1 MRGLKVVFLA
11 LCLALA
17 GAGASAA
24 DLRIGVAS
32 EVTTLDPHF
41 FHLTSNTE
49 IHKAIYSG
57 LVTQDADMK
66 VVPDLAISWRTI
78 DDTHWEFKLRPGVVF
93 HDGTPFTADDV
104 VFTYQRARNVPNSP
118 GSFLQYLKHVTKTVA
133 VDPLTVVVE
142 TDGPDPILLNE
153 LQNVWIVSRK
163 NGTGATT
170 ADYNSGKAAIGTGPY
185 RLAEWVPGDHITL
198 RRSEGYYGAKPDWEQ
213 VTYRAITN
221 DAARTAALLSGDVD
235 LIASVPGNDLD
246 RVRANPKLTVSTMQS
261 NRCFFWSVDVDR
273 DVSPQVTDTDGKPMS
288 KNPLKDVRVRR
299 AMSKALDRDALVSR
313 VMRGQGIPAAQF
325 MPDGVPGT
333 SPALKP
339 EAFDLDGAKKLLAEA
354 GYPNG
359 FGLTINSTN
368 DRYIDNSAM
377 TQAVAQMWTRL
388 GLKMIV
394 NTLPKAVYFPR
405 AVKLEFSVL
414 LSGNSTDTSEP
425 LSQLTY
431 LLGTYDAAKGIGA
444 GNYGRYSSPALDKL
458 LATASVTL
466 DDTRRAA
473 LIAQAYDL
481 ALGRDVAVIPMLF
494 QITAWGMRKD
504 LAYGGFPQD
513 ATVAALVHAV
523 RLKPAISSRP
533 ARRCRRSSG

>member
-1 MRGLKVVFLA
+1 MRILGWIGFVI
-11 LCLALA
+11 CLGFA
-17 GAGASAA
+17 GTAASAA

-49 IHKAIYSG
+49 IHKGIYSG
-57 LVTQDADMK
+57 LVTQDANMK
-66 VVPDLAISWRTI
+66 VVPDLAVSWRTI
-78 DDTHWEFKLRPGVVF
+78 DATHWEFRLRPGVTF
-93 HDGTPFTADDV
+93 QDGTPLTAADV
-104 VFTYQRARNVPNSP
+104 VFTYQRARTVPNSP
-118 GSFLQYLKHVTKTVA
+118 GSFLQYLKHVTRTEA
-133 VDPLTVVVE
+133 IDPLTVRVE

-163 NGTGATT
+163 IGTDATT
-170 ADYNSGKAAIGTGPY
+170 SDYNSGKAAIGTGPY

-198 RRSEGYYGAKPDWEQ
+198 ARFDNYYGPRPDWQ
-213 VTYRAITN
+213 RVSYRAITN

-235 LIASVPGNDLD
+235 LIASVPGTDLAT
-246 RVRANPKLTVSTMQS
+246 VRANPALTVATMQS
-261 NRCFFWSVDVDR
+261 NRCFFWTIDVDR
-273 DVSPQVTDTDGKPMS
+273 DVSPLVTDTDGNPMS

-299 AMSKALDRDALVSR
+299 AMSEALDRDALVSR
-313 VMRGQGIPAAQF
+313 VMRGQGVPASQF

-333 SPALKP
+333 SANLKP
-339 EAFDLDGAKKLLAEA
+339 EVFDLPGAKQLLAEA

-359 FGLTINSTN
+359 FGLTIASTN
-368 DRYIDNSAM
+368 DRYINDAAM

-388 GLKMIV
+388 GLKITV

-425 LSQLTY
+425 LSQLNY
-431 LLGTYDAAKGIGA
+431 LLGSYDASKGLGG
-444 GNYGRYSSPALDKL
+444 GNYGRYSNPELDKL
-458 LATASVTL
+458 LAAAGVTL
-466 DDTRRAA
+466 DDGKRAA

-481 ALGRDVAVIPMLF
+481 ALGKDVAAIPMLF

-513 ATVAALVHAV
+513 ATVAALVHMV
-523 RLKPAISSRP
+523 K
-533 ARRCRRSSG
+533 

>member
-1 MRGLKVVFLA
+1 MRFLRA
-11 LCLALA
+11 AGFATTFAVGFIACLALSA
-17 GAGASAA
+17 ATVSAA

-49 IHKAIYSG
+49 IHKALYSG
-57 LVTQDADMK
+57 LVTQDANMK
-66 VVPDLAISWRTI
+66 VVPDLATGWRTI
-78 DDTHWEFKLRPGVVF
+78 DDTHWEFKLRPGVTF
-93 HDGTPFTADDV
+93 HDGAPLTADDV
-104 VFTYQRARNVPNSP
+104 VFTYERARAVPNSP
-118 GSFLQYLKHVTKTVA
+118 GSFLQYLKHVTKTTA
-133 VDPLTVVVE
+133 ADPMTVVVE

-163 NGTGATT
+163 DGAHAAT
-170 ADYNSGKAAIGTGPY
+170 ADYNAGNAAIGTGPY

-198 RRSEGYYGAKPDWEQ
+198 VRFENYYGTKPDWDR

-235 LIASVPGNDLD
+235 LIASVPGNDLA
-246 RVRANPKLTVSTMQS
+246 RVRDNPAFTVSTMQS

-273 DVSPQVTDTDGKPMS
+273 DVSPLVTDADGAPMT

-313 VMRGQGIPAAQF
+313 VMQGQGVPASQF

-333 SPALKP
+333 DPDLKP
-339 EAFDLDGAKKLLAEA
+339 ERFDLEGAKKLLTEA

-359 FGLTINSTN
+359 FGLTVASTN
-368 DRYIDNSAM
+368 DRYINDAAM

-388 GLKMIV
+388 GLKIV
-394 NTLPKAVYFPR
+394 VSTLPKAVYFPR

-425 LSQLTY
+425 LSQLNY
-431 LLGTYDAAKGIGA
+431 LLGTFNASKGIGA
-444 GNYGRYSSPALDKL
+444 GNYGRYSNPDLDSL
-458 LATASVTL
+458 LAGASVTL
-466 DDTRRAA
+466 DEAKRAA
-473 LIAQAYDL
+473 IIARAYDL
-481 ALGRDVAVIPMLF
+481 ALGRDVAAIPMLF
-494 QITAWGMRKD
+494 QITAWGMRKG
-504 LAYGGFPQD
+504 LSYGGFPQD
-513 ATVAALVHAV
+513 ATVAALVHGT
-523 RLKPAISSRP
+523 K
-533 ARRCRRSSG
+533 

>member
-1 MRGLKVVFLA
+1 MRILSSVWLA
-11 LCLALA
+11 VCIALA
-17 GAGASAA
+17 ASVASAA

-49 IHKAIYSG
+49 IHKGIYSG

-66 VVPDLAISWRTI
+66 VVPDLAVSWRTI
-78 DDTHWEFKLRPGVVF
+78 DETHWEFKLRPGVTF
-93 HDGTPFTADDV
+93 QDGSPMTADDV
-104 VFTYQRARNVPNSP
+104 VFTYERARNVPNSP
-118 GSFLQYLKHVTKTVA
+118 GSFLQYLKHVTNIMA
-133 VDPLTVVVE
+133 ADPLTVVVQ

-163 NGTGATT
+163 NGAGATT

-198 RRSEGYYGAKPDWEQ
+198 ARFEGYYGPKPDWDK

-235 LIASVPGNDLD
+235 LIAAVPGNDLAN
-246 RVRANPKLTVSTMQS
+246 VRANPALTVSTMQS
-261 NRCFFWSVDVDR
+261 NRCFFWSIDVDR
-273 DVSPQVTDTDGKPMS
+273 DVSPLVTDADGKPMT

-313 VMRGQGIPAAQF
+313 VMLDQGVPASQF

-333 SPALKP
+333 DPNLKP
-339 EAFDLDGAKKLLAEA
+339 EPFDLAGAKKLLAEA

-359 FGLTINSTN
+359 FGLTVASTN
-368 DRYIDNSAM
+368 DRYINDAAM

-388 GLKMIV
+388 GLKIIV

-425 LSQLTY
+425 LSQLNY
-431 LLGTYDAAKGIGA
+431 LLGTFDPGKGLGA
-444 GNYGRYSSPALDKL
+444 GNYGRYSNPELDKL
-458 LATASVTL
+458 LAAASVTL
-466 DDTRRAA
+466 DDRKRAA
-473 LIAQAYDL
+473 LIGQAYDL
-481 ALGRDVAVIPMLF
+481 ALGQDVAAIPMLF
-494 QITAWGMRKD
+494 QVTAWGMRKGII
-504 LAYGGFPQD
+504 YGGFPQD
-513 ATVAALVHAV
+513 ATVAALVHMG
-523 RLKPAISSRP
+523 K
-533 ARRCRRSSG
+533 

>member
-1 MRGLKVVFLA
+1 MRILGCIAVAICMGFAV
-11 LCLALA
+11 A
-17 GAGASAA
+17 GARAD

-49 IHKAIYSG
+49 IHKGIYSG
-57 LVTQDADMK
+57 LVTQDAGMK
-66 VVPDLAISWRTI
+66 VVPDLAVSWRTI
-78 DDTHWEFKLRPGVVF
+78 DDTHWEFKLRPGVTF
-93 HDGTPFTADDV
+93 HDGTPLTADDV
-104 VFTYQRARNVPNSP
+104 VFTYQRARSVPNSP
-118 GSFLQYLKHVTKTVA
+118 GSFLQYLKHVTKTTA
-133 VDPLTVVVE
+133 KDPLTVDVE
-142 TDGPDPILLNE
+142 TDGLDPILLNE

-163 NGTGATT
+163 NGEGATT

-198 RRSEGYYGAKPDWEQ
+198 ARFDGYYGPKPDWEK

-235 LIASVPGNDLD
+235 LVASLSANDLAN
-246 RVRANPKLTVSTMQS
+246 VRANKALTVSTMQS

-273 DVSPQVTDTDGKPMS
+273 DVSPLVTDADGKPMT

-313 VMRGQGIPAAQF
+313 VMQGQGVAASQF

-333 SPALKP
+333 SATLKP

-359 FGLTINSTN
+359 FGLTVASTN
-368 DRYIDNSAM
+368 DRYINDAAM

-388 GLKMIV
+388 GLKIIV
-394 NTLPKAVYFPR
+394 STLPKAVYFPR
-405 AVKLEFSVL
+405 AVKLEFSFL

-425 LSQLTY
+425 LSQLNY
-431 LLGTYDAAKGIGA
+431 LLGTFDASKGIGA
-444 GNYGRYSSPALDKL
+444 GNYGRYSNPALDKL
-458 LATASVTL
+458 LAEAGGTL
-466 DDTRRAA
+466 DGGKRAA

-481 ALGRDVAVIPMLF
+481 ALGQDVAAIPMLF
-494 QITAWGMRKD
+494 QITAWGMRKGI
-504 LAYGGFPQD
+504 AYGGFPQD
-513 ATVAALVHAV
+513 ATVAALVHKV
-523 RLKPAISSRP
+523 Q
-533 ARRCRRSSG
+533 

>member
-1 MRGLKVVFLA
+1 MAGGRAVRIVKALSLA
-11 LCLALA
+11 VCVSLF
-17 GAGASAA
+17 GANVLAA

-49 IHKAIYSG
+49 IHKGIYSG

-66 VVPDLAISWRTI
+66 VVPDLATSWRTL
-78 DDTHWEFKLRPGVVF
+78 DDTHWEFKLRPGVTF
-93 HDGTPFTADDV
+93 HDGTPLTAADV

-118 GSFLQYLKHVTKTVA
+118 GSFLQYLKHVKETVA
-133 VDPLTVVVE
+133 TDPLTVVVE
-142 TDGPDPILLNE
+142 TDGPDPIVLNE

-163 NGTGATT
+163 NGNGAAS

-198 RRSEGYYGAKPDWEQ
+198 RRFDGYYGAKPDWER

-235 LIASVPGNDLD
+235 LIASVPGNDLENL
-246 RVRANPKLTVSTMQS
+246 RANKALTLSTMQS
-261 NRCFFWSVDVDR
+261 NRCFFWSIDVDR
-273 DVSPQVTDTDGKPMS
+273 DESPLVTDNDGKPMTR
-288 KNPLKDVRVRR
+288 NPLKDVRVRR

-313 VMRGQGIPAAQF
+313 VMQGQGVPASQF

-333 SPALKP
+333 STTLKAEP
-339 EAFDLDGAKKLLAEA
+339 YDLEGAKKLLAEA

-359 FGLTINSTN
+359 FGLTVSSTN
-368 DRYIDNSAM
+368 DRYINDAAM
-377 TQAVAQMWTRL
+377 TQAVGQMWSRL
-388 GLKMIV
+388 GLKITV

-425 LSQLTY
+425 LSQLVY
-431 LLGTYDAAKGIGA
+431 LLGTFDASRGIGA
-444 GNYGRYSSPALDKL
+444 GNYGRYSNPALDKL
-458 LATASVTL
+458 LATATITL
-466 DDTRRAA
+466 DDGKRAE
-473 LIAQAYDL
+473 LIARAYEL
-481 ALGRDVAVIPMLF
+481 ALGQDVAAIPMLF
-494 QITAWGMRKD
+494 QITAWGMRKGIT
-504 LAYGGFPQD
+504 YGGFPQD
-513 ATVAALVHAV
+513 ATVAALVHQG
-523 RLKPAISSRP
+523 K
-533 ARRCRRSSG
+533 

>member
-1 MRGLKVVFLA
+1 LA
-11 LCLALA
+11 FCVAQG

-24 DLRIGVAS
+24 DLKMAVAS

-49 IHKAIYSG
+49 IHKGLYSG

-66 VVPDLAISWRTI
+66 VVPDLAASWRTL
-78 DDTHWEFKLRPGVVF
+78 DDTHWEFKLKPGVIF
-93 HDGTPFTADDV
+93 HDGTPLTADDV
-104 VFTYQRARNVPNSP
+104 VFTYERARSVPNSP
-118 GSFLQYLKHVTKTVA
+118 GSFLQYLKHVVKTTA
-133 VDPLTVVVE
+133 ADPLTVVVE

-163 NGTGATT
+163 NGAGATT
-170 ADYNSGKAAIGTGPY
+170 SDYNSGKAAIGTGPY

-198 RRSEGYYGAKPDWEQ
+198 ARFDGYHGTKPDWEK

-235 LIASVPGNDLD
+235 LIAAVPGNDLAN
-246 RVRANPKLTVSTMQS
+246 VRANKALTVSTMQS
-261 NRCFFWSVDVDR
+261 NRCFFWTVDVDR
-273 DVSPQVTDTDGKPMS
+273 DISPLVTDNDGKPMS

-299 AMSKALDRDALVSR
+299 AMSKALDREALVSR
-313 VMRGQGIPAAQF
+313 VMQGQGVPASQF

-333 SPALKP
+333 SAKLKP
-339 EAFDLDGAKKLLAEA
+339 ESYDLEGAKKLLAEA

-359 FGLTINSTN
+359 FGLTVASTN
-368 DRYIDNSAM
+368 DRYINDAAM
-377 TQAVAQMWTRL
+377 TQAVAQMWSRL
-388 GLKMIV
+388 GLKITV

-431 LLGTYDAAKGIGA
+431 LLGTFDASKGIGA
-444 GNYGRYSSPALDKL
+444 GNYGRYSNPALDKL
-458 LATASVTL
+458 LAMASVVL
-466 DDTRRAA
+466 DDSKRAA
-473 LIAQAYDL
+473 LIAQAYEL
-481 ALGRDVAVIPMLF
+481 ALGQDVAAIPMLF
-494 QITAWGMRKD
+494 QITAWGMRRGIT
-504 LAYGGFPQD
+504 YGGFPQD
-513 ATVAALVHAV
+513 ATVAALVHSE
-523 RLKPAISSRP
+523 K
-533 ARRCRRSSG
+533 